1 MADNDLAPVHS
12 PTPLHQLSF
21 VLQQIADDLLL
32 AKLGVGLSHARIMG
46 VLEKGSTKSQRVVA
60 LQLRQTEANVSRQL
74 QVMKDDGLV
83 TIIKN
88 KKDGR
93 QRDVKLTAKGT
104 HKKEQAEK
112 LLADQ
117 QNELLKLLLGTNAE
131 VKEFVRMTERLLT
144 AFGAETRRNQKIFG
158 TD

>member
-1 MADNDLAPVHS
+1 MADSDLAPVHS

-21 VLQQIADDLLL
+21 VLQQIADDLLM

-46 VLEKGSTKSQRVVA
+46 VLRKDSTKSQRVIA
-60 LQLRQTEANVSRQL
+60 IQLRQTEANVSRQL

-83 TIIKN
+83 SITKN

-93 QRDVKLTAKGT
+93 QRDIKLTAKGS

-117 QNELLKLLLGTNAE
+117 QAELLKLLVGSSAD
-131 VKEFVRMTERLLT
+131 VKEFIQMTERLLT
-144 AFGAETRRNQKIFG
+144 AFSAETRRNQKIFG